1 VKLTPLLFVLA
12 AVPAF
17 AQQPQQP
24 QPPPRIILAIGAH
37 AGDMELTAGPLLA
50 RQRRMGDSIVFL
62 HLTLGERG
70 NRQMAPR
77 AYGDQKRREAREA
90 AAVIGAEVMF
100 GTWNDGELPNDEA
113 ARRWVAELIRR
124 VKPSYI
130 ITHWRNS
137 IHKDHST
144 THAIVKDAVLL
155 ASLDGLGR
163 LPPHRGIRGVYYAE
177 NWEDADGFNPYLYVD
192 VTEERDIWREM
203 AGKYEFVRG
212 GISTFR
218 YLEYYDS
225 LAAVR
230 GAVVGR
236 QRAVTFDI
244 EEIGKRRVLESL
256 P

>member
-1 VKLTPLLFVLA
+1 VIKPVVLLLA
-12 AVPAF
+12 LSASLAS
-17 AQQPQQP
+17 AQP
-24 QPPPRIILAIGAH
+24 PPPRIILAIGAH

-50 RQRRMGDSIVFL
+50 RQRRTGDSIVFL

-70 NRQMAPR
+70 NRQLAPSP
-77 AYGDQKRREAREA
+77 YGEQKRREAREA
-90 AAVIGAEVMF
+90 AAVLSAAVMF
-100 GTWNDGELPNDEA
+100 GTWRDGEIPNDDA
-113 ARRWVAELIRR
+113 ARRWVADVIRR

-130 ITHWRNS
+130 VTHWRNS

-155 ASLDGLGR
+155 ASLEGVGR
-163 LPPHRGIRGVYYAE
+163 LPVHRGIRGVYYAE
-177 NWEDADGFNPYLYVD
+177 NWEDADGFVPYLYVD

-203 AGKYEFVRG
+203 VTKYEFVRG

-218 YLEYYDS
+218 YLDYYDA
-225 LAAVR
+225 LAVVR
-230 GAVVGR
+230 GSSVGR
-236 QRAVTFDI
+236 QRAVAFEI

>member
-1 VKLTPLLFVLA
+1 VIKPVVLLLALTA
-12 AVPAF
+12 SIAPA
-17 AQQPQQP
+17 QP
-24 QPPPRIILAIGAH
+24 PPPRIILAIGAH

-50 RQRRMGDSIVFL
+50 RQRRTGDSIVFL

-70 NRQMAPR
+70 NRELAPN
-77 AYGDQKRREAREA
+77 AYGEQKRREAREA
-90 AAVIGAEVMF
+90 AAVLNAEVMF
-100 GTWNDGELPNDEA
+100 GTWRDGEIPNDDA
-113 ARRWVAELIRR
+113 ARRWVADVIRR

-155 ASLDGLGR
+155 ASLDGIGR
-163 LPPHRGIRGVYYAE
+163 LSVHRGIRGVYYAE
-177 NWEDADGFNPYLYVD
+177 NWEDADGFVPYLYVD
-192 VTEERDIWREM
+192 VTEEREIWRQM
-203 AGKYEFVRG
+203 VTKYEFIRG

-218 YLEYYDS
+218 YLDYYDA
-225 LAAVR
+225 LAVVR
-230 GAVVGR
+230 GSSVGR
-236 QRAVTFDI
+236 QRAVAFEI